1 MAMLF
6 GILVLLGFI
15 AMLISKLNPARAPE
29 WIAWAFWLAA
39 AVIWS
44 LPVLTSAG

>member
-1 MAMLF
+1 MHLLF
-6 GILVLLGFI
+6 VICVLLGFVF
-15 AMLISKLNPARAPE
+15 KLVSTLPNPKAPE

-44 LPVLTSAG
+44 VPQFSGV